1 MFDGWY
7 TAASGG
13 KKVTENLVV
22 TGNITLYAQY
32 IIDASL
38 YIRVGGKEKPGFPYV
53 YHNGKWCKGYTY
65 ARDEKGWQQ
74 GLSE

>member
-13 KKVTENLVV
+13 IKVTENFVV
-22 TGNITLYAQY
+22 AGNITLYAQY

-38 YIRVGGKEKPGFPYV
+38 YIRVGGKESPVFLMCTITG
-53 YHNGKWCKGYTY
+53 NGAKDMHTQEIKKAGSK
-65 ARDEKGWQQ
+65 D
-74 GLSE
+74 